1 MAWAMWN
8 GRLDRLS
15 DTRIPADDPG
25 FLLGHTVFETMEV
38 RDGVIRAFELHM
50 DRLTFSASRA
60 LLDMPDASLI
70 RAEVLETA
78 SRVGPLCRVRVTLT
92 GGGNRLVSAVALDSA
107 RRFRPI
113 RAVRGRHVHEP
124 ILGGRVKH
132 GSRAHWVVAVRN
144 SGVDDVLMVD
154 QDGRFTEGTTT
165 GVWAVVDGVLW
176 TAPDDG
182 RILVSTGIL
191 QLLEVATAM
200 GIPIRREGAD
210 ASGPWDGLYVASA
223 TRGIA
228 PVAELDGQALRGWE
242 PIGMRI
248 RDALDR

>member
-1 MAWAMWN
+1 M
-8 GRLDRLS
+8 
-15 DTRIPADDPG
+15 
-25 FLLGHTVFETMEV
+25 
-38 RDGVIRAFELHM
+38 
-50 DRLTFSASRA
+50 
-60 LLDMPDASLI
+60 
-70 RAEVLETA
+70 
-78 SRVGPLCRVRVTLT
+78 
-92 GGGNRLVSAVALDSA
+92 
-107 RRFRPI
+107 
-113 RAVRGRHVHEP
+113 
-124 ILGGRVKH
+124 
-132 GSRAHWVVAVRN
+132 
-144 SGVDDVLMVD
+144 LMVD

-228 PVAELDGQALRGWE
+228 PVAELDGQVLRGWE